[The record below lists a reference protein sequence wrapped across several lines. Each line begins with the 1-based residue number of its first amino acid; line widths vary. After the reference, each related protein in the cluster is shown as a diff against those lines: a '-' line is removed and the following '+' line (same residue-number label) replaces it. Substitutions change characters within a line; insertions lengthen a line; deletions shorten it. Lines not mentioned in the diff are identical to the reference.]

1 MASHAARPGPAL
13 HPRPGGMFTA
23 TATLPSALPPFPP
36 ARPPFH
42 GVRGCSSR
50 FAASKWRHST
60 GDRGHDGC
68 PAAVP
73 LDQDGLRRPLRPN
86 PSSGH
91 AQSDPSPAGRPPWAS
106 RLGRYVSPRSFPS
119 PAQLSIGLR

>member
-60 GDRGHDGC
+60 GVTGGMTVALQLSLLIRMASWDLCVRT
-68 PAAVP
+68 PAAVTPSQIPAQQVALPGLPVWGGTSP
-73 LDQDGLRRPLRPN
+73 LV
-86 PSSGH
+86 
-91 AQSDPSPAGRPPWAS
+91 PSPLPHS
-106 RLGRYVSPRSFPS
+106 
-119 PAQLSIGLR
+119 